1 MWGRRH
7 SHGLWRSS
15 RVGARTG
22 TRTGTG
28 VMMGIR
34 EKRGGGGSGR
44 WREVGLKG
52 GVGARRVGP

>member
-15 RVGARTG
+15 RVGA
-22 TRTGTG
+22 RTGTG

-44 WREVGLKG
+44 WRGVGLKG